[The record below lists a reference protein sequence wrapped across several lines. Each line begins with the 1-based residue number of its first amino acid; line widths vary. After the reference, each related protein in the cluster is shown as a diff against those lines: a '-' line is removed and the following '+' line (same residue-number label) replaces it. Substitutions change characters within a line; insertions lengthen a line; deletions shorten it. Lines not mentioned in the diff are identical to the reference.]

1 MAGIAVEQILRP
13 LGDLKSR
20 EPINYTKDRKNE
32 IGVIMNDR
40 EKCLREACEIVNGAR
55 NQAYGNVEDN
65 FDRIASLW
73 SIYLDTAVTPIDVA
87 MMMVLLKAARVSTG
101 GVSHYDNY
109 VDVAGYAACAY
120 EITKEW
126 NGESDESNR
135 ENLVRAN

>member
-1 MAGIAVEQILRP
+1 MRIE
-13 LGDLKSR
+13 KSR
-20 EPINYTKDRKNE
+20 VDKLYQRQKANE
-32 IGVIMNDR
+32 IGAIMNDR

-55 NQAYGNVEDN
+55 NHAYGNVEDN

-126 NGESDESNR
+126 NGESNESNSDDIGK
-135 ENLVRAN
+135 VD

>member
-1 MAGIAVEQILRP
+1 MNE
-13 LGDLKSR
+13 R
-20 EPINYTKDRKNE
+20 ER
-32 IGVIMNDR
+32 
-40 EKCLREACEIVNGAR
+40 CLREACEIVNGAR
-55 NQAYGNVEDN
+55 NQTYGDVEDN

-87 MMMVLLKAARVSTG
+87 MMMVLLKTARVSTG
-101 GVSHYDNY
+101 GVNHYDNY

-126 NGESDESNR
+126 NGEGNGRDRDRDKPVGIDYYEWKEECNGSNR

>member
-1 MAGIAVEQILRP
+1 
-13 LGDLKSR
+13 
-20 EPINYTKDRKNE
+20 
-32 IGVIMNDR
+32 MNDR

-101 GVSHYDNY
+101 TTHLDNF

-120 EITKEW
+120 EMGNDRDWE
-126 NGESDESNR
+126 GESDESNSDDIGK
-135 ENLVRAN
+135 VD

>member
-1 MAGIAVEQILRP
+1 
-13 LGDLKSR
+13 
-20 EPINYTKDRKNE
+20 
-32 IGVIMNDR
+32 MNDR
-40 EKCLREACEIVNGAR
+40 EKCLREACEVVNGAR

-101 GVSHYDNY
+101 TTHLDNF

-120 EITKEW
+120 EMGNERDW
-126 NGESDESNR
+126 NGESDESNSDDIGK
-135 ENLVRAN
+135 VD

>member
-1 MAGIAVEQILRP
+1 
-13 LGDLKSR
+13 
-20 EPINYTKDRKNE
+20 
-32 IGVIMNDR
+32 MNDR

-55 NQAYGNVEDN
+55 NQTYGNVEEN

-87 MMMVLLKAARVSTG
+87 MMMVLLKTARVSTG

-120 EITKEW
+120 EITKKW
-126 NGESDESNR
+126 NGESDGSNR
-135 ENLVRAN
+135 ENLVRAD

>member
-1 MAGIAVEQILRP
+1 
-13 LGDLKSR
+13 
-20 EPINYTKDRKNE
+20 
-32 IGVIMNDR
+32 MNDR

-87 MMMVLLKAARVSTG
+87 MMMVLLKTARVSTG
-101 GVSHYDNY
+101 PLHLDNY

-120 EITKEW
+120 EIAAKF
-126 NGESDESNR
+126 NGGRDES
-135 ENLVRAN
+135 ERANIGKVD

>member
-1 MAGIAVEQILRP
+1 
-13 LGDLKSR
+13 
-20 EPINYTKDRKNE
+20 
-32 IGVIMNDR
+32 MNDR

-55 NQAYGNVEDN
+55 NQAYGNVEEN

-73 SIYLDTAVTPIDVA
+73 SIYLDTVVTPVDVA
-87 MMMVLLKAARVSTG
+87 MMMALLKAARVSTG

-126 NGESDESNR
+126 NGESDDSNR
-135 ENLVRAN
+135 ENLVRAD